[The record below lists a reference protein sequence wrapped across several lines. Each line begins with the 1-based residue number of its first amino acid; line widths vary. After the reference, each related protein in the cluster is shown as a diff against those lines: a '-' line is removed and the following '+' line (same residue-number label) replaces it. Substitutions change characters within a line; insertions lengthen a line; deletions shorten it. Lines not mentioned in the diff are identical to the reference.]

1 MFKSPLSHT
10 DLEFMG
16 KTSSTLADPVP
27 GKGLQVYGWSVEA
40 ANSRS
45 GSVQSHH
52 HPAPAT
58 QAAVQARASQAK
70 ADPVL
75 GLWLRQVPPPVSIV
89 TLQILSSG
97 CPSKTPPSPA
107 VTF

>member
-16 KTSSTLADPVP
+16 KASSTLADPLP
-27 GKGLQVYGWSVEA
+27 GKGTQVYGWSVEA

-45 GSVQSHH
+45 RSVQFHH
-52 HPAPAT
+52 HPVPAT
-58 QAAVQARASQAK
+58 QAAVQARAAQAK

-75 GLWLRQVPPPVSIV
+75 GLWLRQVPPPVSTV
-89 TLQILSSG
+89 TLQIRSSG
-97 CPSKTPPSPA
+97 CPSQKPPSPA